1 MLFTFFCDRR
11 RGSTLFLRSVAKTST
26 VLVIYEFGCIK
37 QNKYKHLF
45 YLTLYEQTIFLA
57 NLWGA
62 YAIPLALSVV
72 RSANVYHVHGLCLL
86 GIGGTPTSVIKLWLK
101 YHIFTF
107 STSLKRPAGSR
118 FFWQNFEYG
127 KMQKFGFCLKDL

>member
-1 MLFTFFCDRR
+1 MLFCDRR

-26 VLVIYEFGCIK
+26 VLVIYEFGYIK

-62 YAIPLALSVV
+62 YATPLALSVV

-86 GIGGTPTSVIKLWLK
+86 GIGGTPYISHKIMAQIP
-101 YHIFTF
+101 YFHIFDF
-107 STSLKRPAGSR
+107 SEKTSR
-118 FFWQNFEYG
+118 
-127 KMQKFGFCLKDL
+127 